1 MLSVCFFGTAKTHDL
16 KKPHRLF
23 FLGLIPSGMLMTPKC
38 LQRHRLTPALL
49 QRLHWITTI
58 ERQEGCHLLGDVGA
72 GSVASI
78 WLLSFCSFLS
88 SLFMVGKTFAL
99 IPWNMDALW
108 KEKRDNRPFTATWE
122 WIKKELN
129 KGCFKYWVKREIVP
143 SPRFFCV
150 VFFFFSI
157 RICHLNSNH
166 CTVLRGNMS
175 EECETVKL
183 WKRWRKQ

>member
-1 MLSVCFFGTAKTHDL
+1 M
-16 KKPHRLF
+16 
-23 FLGLIPSGMLMTPKC
+23 IPKC
-38 LQRHRLTPALL
+38 LQRHWLTPALL
-49 QRLHWITTI
+49 QRLRWITTI
-58 ERQEGCHLLGDVGA
+58 ERQEGCHLLLLGDVGA

-88 SLFMVGKTFAL
+88 SLFMVGKAFAL

-143 SPRFFCV
+143 VFFVSQIFCV

-157 RICHLNSNH
+157 RICHLISNH

-183 WKRWRKQ
+183 WKKWRKQ

>member
-1 MLSVCFFGTAKTHDL
+1 M
-16 KKPHRLF
+16 
-23 FLGLIPSGMLMTPKC
+23 IPKC
-38 LQRHRLTPALL
+38 LQRHWLTPALL
-49 QRLHWITTI
+49 HRLRWITTI

-88 SLFMVGKTFAL
+88 SLFMVGKAFAL

-143 SPRFFCV
+143 VFFVSQIFCV
-150 VFFFFSI
+150 VFFFFFETGC
-157 RICHLNSNH
+157 RFNSALQRELKSSRNLKSLIH
-166 CTVLRGNMS
+166 CSNTH
-175 EECETVKL
+175 CII
-183 WKRWRKQ
+183 